1 MKFVKQLLESKGFE
15 IWSVRPANLVYD
27 AIELMAEKGVGAL
40 TVMQDEQLVGIIS
53 ERDYA
58 RKVILKGRSSHMTPV
73 SDIMTRDVICTSPH
87 DSVETCM
94 NIMTHERIR
103 HLPVKDNNRLVGLIS
118 LGDLVK
124 SIIAEQQ
131 QVIDQLEHYI
141 RG

>member
-1 MKFVKQLLESKGFE
+1 MKFIKQLLDSKGSQ
-15 IWSVRPANLVYD
+15 IWSVMPENFVYD
-27 AIELMAEKGVGAL
+27 AIDLMAEKGIGAL
-40 TVMQDEQLVGIIS
+40 TVMQNNELVGIVS

-73 SDIMTRDVICTSPH
+73 SDIMTREVICTSPQNT
-87 DSVETCM
+87 VEECM
-94 NIMTHERIR
+94 NIMTNRRIR
-103 HLPVKDNNRLVGLIS
+103 HLPVLEDKRLVGLIS

>member
-1 MKFVKQLLESKGFE
+1 MKFIKQLLDSKGSQ
-15 IWSVRPANLVYD
+15 IWSVMPEDLVYD

-73 SDIMTRDVICTSPH
+73 RDIMTHDVICTSPH
-87 DSVETCM
+87 ETVEECM
-94 NIMTHERIR
+94 NIMTHRRIR
-103 HLPVKDNNRLVGLIS
+103 HLPVKDHNTLVGLIS

>member
-1 MKFVKQLLESKGFE
+1 MKFIQQLLDSKGSE
-15 IWSVRPANLVYD
+15 VWSIQPANLVYD
-27 AIELMAEKGVGAL
+27 AIEIMAEKGVGAL
-40 TVMQDEQLVGIIS
+40 TVIQDDILVGIIS

-87 DSVETCM
+87 ESVETCM
-94 NIMTHERIR
+94 NIMTNERIR
-103 HLPVKDNNRLVGLIS
+103 HLPVKDNNKLVGLIS

>member
-1 MKFVKQLLESKGFE
+1 MKFIKQLLDSKGSQ
-15 IWSVRPANLVYD
+15 IWSVMPDNLVYD

-73 SDIMTRDVICTSPH
+73 SEIMTHDVICTSPH
-87 DSVETCM
+87 DTVEACMSV
-94 NIMTHERIR
+94 MTHKRIR
-103 HLPVKDNNRLVGLIS
+103 HLPVKENNKLVGLIS